1 MYTETQFFFILDVPI
16 SFRNKTKR
24 TVDHNFYTGTELF
37 VVLKGSFKLDNM
49 LPPHTHQF
57 LITVL

>member
-24 TVDHNFYTGTELF
+24 TVNHNFYTGTELF

-49 LPPHTHQF
+49 LHPPHTSF
-57 LITVL
+57 